1 MIIATNFLVPGS
13 TVMHHD
19 ACAVI
24 LSVKKQSHFLWAV
37 KMLRKG
43 IIQRIAVEPSYP
55 HDVRWSP

>member
-1 MIIATNFLVPGS
+1 
-13 TVMHHD
+13 MHHD